1 MISHMLKAFAGAAVV
16 LAATAAS
23 QAGALPPIKHVFI
36 IVLENQDYARIFGAD
51 TVSPYL
57 GLELPR
63 KGAMLNNYYATGHAS
78 LGNYVTMISGQPEA
92 PTTQADCHKYVD
104 FTLAGAPSPIDKDG
118 IAQGD
123 GCVYPAGVKT
133 IADQLEEKHLTWRG
147 YMEDMGKD
155 PSREAATC
163 ARPQIG
169 GSGVSKA
176 TATDAYAYR
185 HNPFVYFHS
194 IVDRKA
200 VCDANVVNF
209 DHLARDLKQVST
221 TPNYVFL
228 TPNVCNDGHDAPCAD
243 GRPGGLV
250 TANEWVKTWVPRIM
264 ASPAYKKDGLLIVTF
279 DEAGS
284 DASACCNEPTGPN
297 TNAPGRFG
305 PGGGRIGAILLSR
318 FIRPG
323 TVVNVPMNH
332 YGMLKSVEDIFGL
345 PYLGYANDPQ
355 LATFAFAFTAP

>member
-1 MISHMLKAFAGAAVV
+1 
-16 LAATAAS
+16 
-23 QAGALPPIKHVFI
+23 
-36 IVLENQDYARIFGAD
+36 
-51 TVSPYL
+51 
-57 GLELPR
+57 
-63 KGAMLNNYYATGHAS
+63 
-78 LGNYVTMISGQPEA
+78 
-92 PTTQADCHKYVD
+92 
-104 FTLAGAPSPIDKDG
+104 
-118 IAQGD
+118 
-123 GCVYPAGVKT
+123 
-133 IADQLEEKHLTWRG
+133 
-147 YMEDMGKD
+147 
-155 PSREAATC
+155 
-163 ARPQIG
+163 
-169 GSGVSKA
+169 
-176 TATDAYAYR
+176 
-185 HNPFVYFHS
+185 
-194 IVDRKA
+194 
-200 VCDANVVNF
+200 VNF

-345 PYLGYANDPQ
+345 PHLGYANDPQ